1 MISPSRGA
9 LCAVILCL
17 VVALMSACSPVSRPL
32 GDPETPHPPSRLP
45 QVGEI
50 LHMPTGTF
58 VTQDAMLAALTDVRV
73 VFVGETHDNP
83 AAHRLEL
90 DVLKA
95 MQARWPGEVALGM
108 EMFIPAQQEA
118 LDAWVRGELDEQA
131 FLKQS
136 AWYKVWSMDYDYYR
150 ELLDFAR
157 AEQIPVLGLNVGK
170 ELRRKV
176 GRTPLKEL
184 DDETRAQL
192 PEMDFSDP
200 YQRALVEA
208 IYGGHDAGKEAFEGF
223 QRIQTLWDESM
234 AENAAAYLRSMDG
247 RGKRLVVVAGGNHVR
262 FGFGIPR
269 RLFRRIPLS
278 YASVGVREIVIPEEK
293 KRQQMDVT
301 LPDFPFPPYD
311 FVVFSAYEELPDA
324 DRKIKLGVRYE
335 AVDEGL
341 KLLEVV
347 SGSAAA
353 DAGLQAGDILTR
365 LDGQPLAES
374 FDLVYPLSLRR
385 ENDTVTLEI
394 LRDGQAQSID
404 VVLKPLRMHTQD

>member
-1 MISPSRGA
+1 
-9 LCAVILCL
+9 
-17 VVALMSACSPVSRPL
+17 
-32 GDPETPHPPSRLP
+32 
-45 QVGEI
+45 
-50 LHMPTGTF
+50 MPTGTF